1 MLLKKVSIAGLE
13 EFVKGEEYGAFTYKP
28 ISEVR
33 AKSYLANPHA
43 QADDVVLYLLVKDN
57 DLIAFR
63 SVFPGYL
70 PDDNIRFAWLSGTW
84 VHPEYR
90 REGYSMQL
98 LNEAFKDWNCHLLS
112 TNFAPAAHQLF
123 EKSAHFKMAYQQE
136 GARFYG
142 FAKLSELLEDRFKKF
157 AFILPLADR
166 AMFVLASLKKQIYR
180 PKQQVNFQLIETEF
194 PDDACYQLAEQL
206 KRGLVFGRG
215 REELEWIFEYP
226 WISKTDNRWLYVYP
240 FSSYAKEFQYFTLKI
255 LDGAELKG
263 FVVCLLRDGHLKTV
277 FNHLDEAGYA
287 VVADYLK
294 QLALVRQ
301 VQTLTVFDQHLVK
314 ALKAG
319 RSPFVFHKKMSQ
331 YIYAS
336 FPVSC
341 AAKKVQDGDGD
352 FIFT

>member
-13 EFVKGEEYGAFTYKP
+13 AFVKGEEYGAFTTKP
-28 ISEVR
+28 ISEIR

-43 QADDVVLYLLVKDN
+43 QADDVVLYLLIKDN

-63 SVFPGYL
+63 SVVPGYL
-70 PDDNIRFAWLSGTW
+70 PDEKVRFAWLSGTW
-84 VHPEYR
+84 VHPEHR

-98 LNEAFKDWNCHLLS
+98 LNEALTNWNGHLLS

-123 EKSAHFKMAYQQE
+123 KKSMHFKKVYQQE

-142 FAKLSELLEDRFKKF
+142 GAKLSELLGHRFRKL
-157 AFILPLADR
+157 AFLLPLADV
-166 AMFVLASLKKQIYR
+166 AMSVLASLKKQFYQ
-180 PKQQVNFQLIETEF
+180 PKEQAGSQLIETEF

-206 KRGLVFGRG
+206 KGGLVFGRG
-215 REELEWIFEYP
+215 REELEWIFKNP
-226 WISKTDNRWLYVYP
+226 WISKTDDRWLQVYP

-255 LDGAELKG
+255 LDGNELKG
-263 FVVCLLRDGHLKTV
+263 FMVCLLRDGHLKTV
-277 FNHLDEAGYA
+277 FNHLDEAGYE

-301 VQTLTVFDQHLVK
+301 VQTLTVFDSHLVE
-314 ALKAG
+314 ALNGG
-319 RSPFVFHKKMSQ
+319 RSPFVFHKKLSQ
-331 YIYAS
+331 FIYAS

>member
-1 MLLKKVSIAGLE
+1 MLLRKVSIVGLE
-13 EFVKGEEYGAFTYKP
+13 AFVKGEEYGGFTYKP
-28 ISEVR
+28 ISEIR

-43 QADDVVLYLLVKDN
+43 QANDVVLYLLVKDN

-70 PDDNIRFAWLSGTW
+70 PDENIRFAWLSGIW
-84 VHPEYR
+84 VHPEHR
-90 REGYSMQL
+90 REGYSTHL
-98 LNEAFKDWNCHLLS
+98 LNEALNDWSGHLLS
-112 TNFAPAAHQLF
+112 TNFAPAAHHLF
-123 EKSAHFKMAYQQE
+123 EKSMHFKKVYQQE

-142 FAKLSELLEDRFKKF
+142 GPKLSELLGHRFKKL
-157 AFILPLADR
+157 AFLLPLADV
-166 AMFVLASLKKQIYR
+166 AMSVLASLKRQFYC
-180 PKQQVNFQLIETEF
+180 PKQQAEFQLIETEF
-194 PDDACYQLAEQL
+194 PDDACYQLAEQR
-206 KRGLVFGRG
+206 KGSLVFGRG
-215 REELEWIFEYP
+215 REELEWIFEHP
-226 WISKTDNRWLYVYP
+226 WISKTDNRWLQVYP

-255 LDGAELKG
+255 LDGNELKG
-263 FVVCLLRDGHLKTV
+263 FMVCLLRDGHLKTV
-277 FNHLDEAGYA
+277 FNHLNESLYEAA
-287 VVADYLK
+287 ADYVK

-341 AAKKVQDGDGD
+341 VAKKVQDGDGD